1 VRPFQTYNGGKNGSG
16 VYQAIINQIPP
27 HLVFISGFAGNC
39 GVLANKRPASMAN
52 IAIDLDT
59 SVSEAWKE
67 IPGIISLNQDT
78 TRFIPDLI
86 RSYPA
91 DIIPNI
97 YLFLDPPYLKSVRS
111 GSGNYYK
118 KEMLDQ
124 DQHEVLLD
132 MVQQL
137 PVMVGLV
144 HYPCDLY
151 DNTLSDW
158 RKVDFTGRTRSG
170 TRTERLYMNYPPP
183 EQLHDYRYI
192 GNDFRERELYRKSRN
207 NIVAKFKRMEPLER
221 NYIIQELKSSGL
233 LS

>member
-124 DQHEVLLD
+124 DQHEVLLG

-151 DNTLSDW
+151 DRSLAGW
-158 RKVDFTGRTRSG
+158 RTVDFTGRTRSG
-170 TRTERLYMNYPPP
+170 TRTERMYMNYPPRISYMTTDTLATII
-183 EQLHDYRYI
+183 ESENSI
-192 GNDFRERELYRKSRN
+192 ERAETTLSPNLSVWSRWSA
-207 NIVAKFKRMEPLER
+207 IT
-221 NYIIQELKSSGL
+221 
-233 LS
+233 LSRS